1 MLKEKVPLD
10 DYLTNF
16 VKCLIQNSNYEEIV
30 SNVDYL
36 ESLKIRLPEEPV
48 SQLLM
53 CFIDYDDW
61 TYFRKYFLIYF
72 ESKRVSEQAIK
83 KIISALVEKQAFDVL
98 KYVVSVTIKQ
108 KDTFMNL
115 KLSENQYKF
124 IILALVKSHF
134 DIASKLNSLAPP
146 QLEARTSSESAK
158 HGEEEMTE
166 SKGTPT
172 NFECVK
178 SESEESEE
186 FFEIIDEAMIDKI
199 ISDIAMS
206 EKNATK

>member
-1 MLKEKVPLD
+1 M
-10 DYLTNF
+10 
-16 VKCLIQNSNYEEIV
+16 

-36 ESLKIRLPEEPV
+36 ESLKVRLPEEPV

-72 ESKRVSEQAIK
+72 ESKRVGEQAIK

-134 DIASKLNSLAPP
+134 DIQAKLVSQTPLV
-146 QLEARTSSESAK
+146 EARTSAESAK
-158 HGEEEMTE
+158 REEDEMSE

-172 NFECVK
+172 NFECVRSESK
-178 SESEESEE
+178 SSSEESEE

-199 ISDIAMS
+199 ISDIVIS
-206 EKNATK
+206 EKNAAK

>member
-1 MLKEKVPLD
+1 MSLD
-10 DYLTNF
+10 DYLISF

-36 ESLKIRLPEEPV
+36 ETLKVRLPEEPV
-48 SQLLM
+48 TQLLM

-61 TYFRKYFLIYF
+61 TYFRKYFLVYF
-72 ESKRVSEQAIK
+72 DSKRVGEQAIK

-134 DIASKLNSLAPP
+134 DIAAKLHTMEP
-146 QLEARTSSESAK
+146 QIPQIERKISGESPKKAVD
-158 HGEEEMTE
+158 EMSE

-172 NFECVK
+172 NFECIK
-178 SESEESEE
+178 
-186 FFEIIDEAMIDKI
+186 
-199 ISDIAMS
+199 
-206 EKNATK
+206 